1 MQAGNFESIKHSVDS
16 SFCAMRTSRSAASL
30 HSKHLTPPPTDRLW
44 LNLNNPS
51 TASSRTTPQPSL
63 HSSHTTTTTATAN
76 IHFNNFNNAPIRPL
90 ILSKTQMTQDKWH
103 RLQIQTKVLE
113 QLDMRTAD
121 SNKRATAIL
130 SMFRAC
136 NPDEF
141 GLIHLHTFQPYFSQT
156 FALTPHE
163 AGEMF
168 QIGDVKQSNEL
179 DYASFRS
186 IFVSIDT
193 DYKALQPPPHRG
205 GLKKINA
212 PGSQT
217 DNTDGMHQSEH
228 TIVQG
233 MPKEARKRYLQH
245 KRVQTLIDEKLRFV
259 EIRFLVKEPMQV
271 GMQESMIRTKLTYG
285 ELYQALG
292 ELGMNMEG
300 LNAQELYTMFEKN
313 NKQDQTVQQP
323 QQHQMLQQNHSV
335 ASLMRQQ
342 QQQQQRISNDHYPQ
356 QQQQEA
362 RIGFSEL
369 IKANDL
375 YFSLLGSSMEAIE
388 NKRQYTKLH
397 DVYGR
402 RLGRRKVGHGPGAS
416 GHLSQPGFLAHDD
429 GRLGISSPDAID
441 RIGASALLHSSQSTS
456 SLPQHAALNNS
467 IGSTGMTRIQ
477 HSWKDPSVVA
487 GLATKSNA
495 QALFVPLAGTG
506 CMPRYDEAFN
516 DPAKH
521 LWEQRWFD
529 KSCPDRKRKLA
540 KKALLG
546 NNDLAQKQNHNMF
559 ARLTFHPHGEGEES
573 QQQQH
578 YHQQQPQQTSVIDA
592 NSRPWATGLN
602 WSES

>member
-1 MQAGNFESIKHSVDS
+1 
-16 SFCAMRTSRSAASL
+16 
-30 HSKHLTPPPTDRLW
+30 
-44 LNLNNPS
+44 
-51 TASSRTTPQPSL
+51 
-63 HSSHTTTTTATAN
+63 
-76 IHFNNFNNAPIRPL
+76 
-90 ILSKTQMTQDKWH
+90 MTQEKWH

-113 QLDMRTAD
+113 QLNMRTAD

-168 QIGDVKQSNEL
+168 EIGDVKQSNEL

-212 PGSQT
+212 PGSQDVHT
-217 DNTDGMHQSEH
+217 DENMHQSEH

-259 EIRFLVKEPMQV
+259 EIRFLVKEPIQV

-285 ELYQALG
+285 ELYQALSD
-292 ELGMNMEG
+292 LGMNMEG
-300 LNAQELYTMFEKN
+300 LNAQELHSMFEKN
-313 NKQDQTVQQP
+313 NKQDRTVQQP

-335 ASLMRQQ
+335 ASLMQQ
-342 QQQQQRISNDHYPQ
+342 NDHCPQLPQ
-356 QQQQEA
+356 QQYQEA

-388 NKRQYTKLH
+388 NKLQYTKLH

-402 RLGRRKVGHGPGAS
+402 RLGRRRVGHGPGAS

-456 SLPQHAALNNS
+456 SLPQHATLNNNIGHS
-467 IGSTGMTRIQ
+467 IGHNIGRTAGMTRIQ

-487 GLATKSNA
+487 GVATKSNA

-521 LWEQRWFD
+521 LWEQRWVD

-559 ARLTFHPHGEGEES
+559 ARLTFHPHGEGEER
-573 QQQQH
+573 QQQQ
-578 YHQQQPQQTSVIDA
+578 YHQQQQQQTSAILVDA